1 MIVIIFSLNKISL
14 PSKEVKCG
22 TRIYSAINKTK
33 ESKSKHMLVTRES
46 LAGVAKSKLHSG
58 IPIPTDRYQ
67 LRCKK
72 EKFEKSAAGNGM
84 IKRIWEVVSPDIT
97 IDGNTYVVAGIQ
109 VFQNAVL
116 EVVGDAVKTANM
128 QKWYL
133 DDQAKLGLDG
143 SGVDPENPKLE
154 AEGIIIDAVL
164 EAEAQY
170 QRKAPK
176 PGQQVGD
183 VINGANGK
191 PLPPTYQT
199 VFARNGILGRATDQ
213 GSGASGASGAV

>member
-1 MIVIIFSLNKISL
+1 MAFVS
-14 PSKEVKCG
+14 
-22 TRIYSAINKTK
+22 
-33 ESKSKHMLVTRES
+33 RES
-46 LAGVAKSKLHSG
+46 LEGKTKSKLHSG
-58 IPIPTDRYQ
+58 LAIPTDRYQ

-72 EKFEKSAAGNGM
+72 EKAEKSANGNMM

-97 IDGNTYVVAGIQ
+97 VDGNTYVIAGIQ

-116 EVVGDAVKTANM
+116 EVVGDAQKSANM
-128 QKWYL
+128 QKWFL
-133 DDQAKLGLDG
+133 DEQAKLGLDA
-143 SGVDPENPKLE
+143 SGVDTENPKLE
-154 AEGIIIDAVL
+154 AEGIVIDAIL

-183 VINGANGK
+183 IINGANGK

-199 VFARNGILGRATDQ
+199 VFARNGILGRAQDQ
-213 GSGASGASGAV
+213 AGSASGASGAV